1 MPEPV
6 MTVDKMGID
15 VTPGENREYSY
26 TDKRSGYYYGRTHES
41 HFGAWHAG
49 WNVAQ
54 RRVVS
59 DYDLY
64 VDGLLL
70 PRDSA
75 AVTVYPHY
83 LARRYPQA
91 VEQFYMVDD
100 RALLALALSDVKGDS
115 IAMAL
120 DTGLLSSPRYEDGI
134 LWYVPRESPDS
145 LLAVTSYKEAQGSF
159 AAGRLCYPVAAKGFL
174 MAYGSEKTCRD
185 NIAAFR
191 EEGSSWLD
199 ARRTRMNGIVA
210 YSNPMQ
216 SNSDSLDKAIA
227 WLLLTTDQLVT
238 RQQGRGIYAGLP
250 WFNEYWGRDMFI
262 SMPGATLVTGEFDVT
277 REILADF
284 SRFQDTTAASPTR
297 GRIPNRANMDGILYN
312 TADGTPRFVM
322 QVAD

>member
-1 MPEPV
+1 MKNGYVIGCAILLAGLQGCYKMPEPV

-115 IAMAL
+115 IAIAL
-120 DTGLLSSPRYEDGI
+120 DTALLTSPRYDDGI

-159 AAGRLCYPVAAKGFL
+159 AAGRLQYPVAAKGFL
-174 MAYGSEKTCRD
+174 LAYGSEKECRD

-191 EEGSSWLD
+191 KEGSSWLD

-227 WLLLTTDQLVT
+227 WLLLTTDELLT
-238 RQQGRGIYAGLP
+238 SIGDAICSSL
-250 WFNEYWGRDMFI
+250 
-262 SMPGATLVTGEFDVT
+262 
-277 REILADF
+277 
-284 SRFQDTTAASPTR
+284 SPVR
-297 GRIPNRANMDGILYN
+297 RLSPANLM
-312 TADGTPRFVM
+312 
-322 QVAD
+322 